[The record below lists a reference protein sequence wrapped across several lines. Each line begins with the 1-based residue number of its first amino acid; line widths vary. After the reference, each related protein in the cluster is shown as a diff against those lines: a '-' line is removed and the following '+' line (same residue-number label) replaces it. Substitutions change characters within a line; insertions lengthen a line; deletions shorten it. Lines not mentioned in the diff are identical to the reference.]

1 MIDNEFMIYFEKLII
16 LYKTLFIRKNKKI
29 K

>member
-1 MIDNEFMIYFEKLII
+1 MIDNKFMIYFKKLII
-16 LYKTLFIRKNKKI
+16 LYKILFIYKNKKI

>member
-1 MIDNEFMIYFEKLII
+1 MIDNKFMIYFKKLVVS
-16 LYKTLFIRKNKKI
+16 YKILFIRKNKKT

>member
-1 MIDNEFMIYFEKLII
+1 MIDNKLII
-16 LYKTLFIRKNKKI
+16 HFKKLIVSYKTLFIHKNKKI

>member
-1 MIDNEFMIYFEKLII
+1 MIDNEFVIHFKKLII
-16 LYKTLFIRKNKKI
+16 LYKILFIRKDKKV

>member
-1 MIDNEFMIYFEKLII
+1 MIDNELIIHFKKLIVS
-16 LYKTLFIRKNKKI
+16 YKTLFIYKNKKI

>member
-1 MIDNEFMIYFEKLII
+1 MIDNKFMIYFKKSIV
-16 LYKTLFIRKNKKI
+16 LYKILFIRKNKKI

>member
-1 MIDNEFMIYFEKLII
+1 MIDNKFVIYFKRLIV
-16 LYKTLFIRKNKKI
+16 LYKILFIRKDKKI